1 MDVEGGSWGTGGQ
14 EEPSIT
20 RRVTTPPG
28 PKRRREFPFKG
39 KNKHAGA
46 FTEAQTPGRI
56 MVLKAG
62 SWDCGRQRHA
72 GPVFPTLSLG
82 TSLSR
87 PGGPSVPLSTRVRS
101 CAVLLPSA
109 STFQRFGKEGGQLRS
124 LDLEMAT

>member
-1 MDVEGGSWGTGGQ
+1 
-14 EEPSIT
+14 
-20 RRVTTPPG
+20 
-28 PKRRREFPFKG
+28 
-39 KNKHAGA
+39 
-46 FTEAQTPGRI
+46 

-87 PGGPSVPLSTRVRS
+87 PGGPSIPLSTRVRI
-101 CAVLLPSA
+101 CADLPPSI
-109 STFQRFGKEGGQLRS
+109 STFQRFGKEEGWLRS